1 MLPTMD
7 DFDFDGKTVLLRAD
21 INSPLDPE
29 TMEIMDTSRIK
40 RVVPTIKE
48 LVDKNSRVVVL
59 AHQGRPGGWDFTGLE
74 KHAEA
79 LSHELGG
86 GEGVKYVN
94 DIYGERAKN
103 AIKGLKE
110 GEVLM
115 LDNMRKFEGERD
127 KKTAEEHSRSALV
140 QSLSPLADIFVND
153 AFAAAHRSQCSLV
166 GFIPVMPSCAGRLME
181 MEVKTLSKIM
191 EKPERPCIFIFG
203 GAKYSNA
210 IKVMKN
216 LLERGVADKILL
228 GGVPGNVFLG
238 LIEAAEDEKA
248 EVEGILKNF
257 GDKIV
262 LPVDVTT
269 DDGGRREVSVA
280 GLAGEDSG
288 AGYEIKDI
296 GSRTAEIFNE
306 EIHNASMILLSGP
319 MGVFEKKEFEEG
331 TKRII
336 EAVASSHAFSVA
348 GGGHT
353 VAAIEKFGMAD
364 KFSYI
369 STGGGSLERFLMGEK
384 LPVIEALER
393 YAGHSTLGRAKNQ
406 KNL

>member
-29 TMEIMDTSRIK
+29 TMEIIDTSRIK
-40 RVVPTIKE
+40 RVVPTVKE
-48 LVDKNSRVVVL
+48 LMEKGGKIVIL

-79 LSHELGG
+79 LSDELDT
-86 GEGVKYVN
+86 GVRYVD
-94 DIYGERAKN
+94 DIYGDKARE
-103 AIKGLKE
+103 AIGQLGK

-115 LDNMRKFEGERD
+115 LDNVRKFEGERD
-127 KKTAEEHSRSALV
+127 KKTAEEHSHSTLV
-140 QSLSPLADIFVND
+140 QSLAPLADIFVND

-181 MEVKTLSKIM
+181 KEVRTLSKIM

-238 LIEAAEDEKA
+238 LVGASEEEGA
-248 EVEGILKNF
+248 EVEGILRDF
-257 GDKIV
+257 GDRLV
-262 LPVDVTT
+262 LPVDVAI
-269 DDGGRREVSVA
+269 DDGGRREIDVGDV
-280 GLAGEDSG
+280 GKENN
-288 AGYEIKDI
+288 IKDI
-296 GSRTAEIFNE
+296 GSGTAKIFGE
-306 EIHNASMILLSGP
+306 EIGGASTVLLSGP
-319 MGVFEKKEFEEG
+319 MGVFEDKEFGHG
-331 TKRII
+331 TKKII
-336 EAVASSHAFSVA
+336 EAVASSRAFSVV

-353 VAAIEKFGMAD
+353 VAAVGKFGMAD
-364 KFSYI
+364 RISYI
-369 STGGGSLERFLMGEK
+369 STGGGSLERFLMGKK
-384 LPVIEALER
+384 LSVIEALEK
-393 YAGHSTLGRAKNQ
+393 YGGHSMQ
-406 KNL
+406 